1 MAGDLLIGA
10 SVSRKHF
17 AIRVAAVL
25 VWGVAATASAYEF
38 RSVGETA
45 AVLFDAPSA
54 KSKKL
59 YVVSRGYPLEVLVV
73 VEGWSKVRDAGGE
86 LTWIE
91 TKSLAATRTVIVKVP
106 LAQVRDRADDGA
118 PVAFQAQQTVILD
131 LLEVAGAWL
140 HVRHRDGQTGY
151 VRVGQV
157 WGV

>member
-1 MAGDLLIGA
+1 MRRQRFGA
-10 SVSRKHF
+10 ACATAF
-17 AIRVAAVL
+17 LCAVAAP
-25 VWGVAATASAYEF
+25 ATALDF
-38 RSVGETA
+38 RSVGDNA
-45 AVLFDAPSA
+45 AVLYDAPSV

-59 YVVSRGYPLEVLVV
+59 YVVSRGYPLEVVV
-73 VEGWSKVRDAGGE
+73 AVEGWSKVRDAAGE

-91 TKSLAATRTVIVKVP
+91 TRSLAATRTVMVKVA

-118 PVAFQAQQTVILD
+118 PVAFQAQQSVILD

-157 WGV
+157 WGG

>member
-1 MAGDLLIGA
+1 MRATHRGHLAAACAAAALAG
-10 SVSRKHF
+10 
-17 AIRVAAVL
+17 
-25 VWGVAATASAYEF
+25 GVAAPASALEF

-45 AVLFDAPSA
+45 AVLYDAPSA

-59 YVVSRGYPLEVLVV
+59 YIVNRGYPLEIVVV

-86 LTWIE
+86 LSWIE
-91 TKSLAATRTVIVKVP
+91 TRSLAAARTVMVKVP

-118 PVAFQAQQTVILD
+118 SVAFQAQQSVILD

-151 VRVGQV
+151 VRVTQV
-157 WGV
+157 WGA